1 MLTSASY
8 PRDSLF
14 HTLGVDCHAPA
25 SGGRAPSPAT
35 AVLSYLVGAGKA
47 VGVDIRGDSGS
58 GHVGAANGFDLGDD
72 PELGIV
78 QELRPVS
85 KERERSAESR
95 EINEPT
101 KGQVCV
107 FTTTS
112 QDIQVMLSLA
122 SSSATY
128 WSHVRQTC

>member
-1 MLTSASY
+1 ML
-8 PRDSLF
+8 

-25 SGGRAPSPAT
+25 SGGRAPSPA
-35 AVLSYLVGAGKA
+35 AVVLSYLVGAGKA

-85 KERERSAESR
+85 RE
-95 EINEPT
+95 
-101 KGQVCV
+101 KGQQ
-107 FTTTS
+107 S
-112 QDIQVMLSLA
+112 PG
-122 SSSATY
+122 
-128 WSHVRQTC
+128 R